1 VPSLAYPWA
10 NAAAHVAPARQRLR
24 YPSRWFT
31 RKALSELAKPPRSIL
46 RTGSP
51 SPFFFV
57 SLLFHSPLFFF
68 LLVLP
73 FLLAAGVCVCVGG
86 VHRRRCSHS
95 IGTPHI
101 RIDKI
106 EYNKNNSNNKSAFK
120 CVLSRKF
127 FLSSRSLGG
136 NIDTN
141 EHEEELRRPKKK
153 TQTQNNT

>member
-1 VPSLAYPWA
+1 MPSLAYPRA

-68 LLVLP
+68 CLFSLSCLLQ
-73 FLLAAGVCVCVGG
+73 VCVCVWG

-101 RIDKI
+101 RIDKT